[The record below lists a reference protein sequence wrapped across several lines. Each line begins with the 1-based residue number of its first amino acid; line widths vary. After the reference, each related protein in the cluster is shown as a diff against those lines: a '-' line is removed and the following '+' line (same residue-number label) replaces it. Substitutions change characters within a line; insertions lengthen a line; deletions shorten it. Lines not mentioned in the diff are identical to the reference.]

1 MYLFRKT
8 IKTEGSVC
16 KIILIKGL
24 KESRIPVLISIFQ
37 FHLIILILEANISL
51 NSTFKMTGQND
62 KKVAI
67 IGTLKEK
74 SLLKQKVFDN
84 TLESFSVVKDVL
96 KSLSKEI
103 NSSLG
108 GIDSRIRLEYT
119 DRSNFDAQLKVAG
132 DILLF
137 SMHSNIFQ
145 FDREHPAWKTAY
157 IQKNKYNA
165 YSGIINIYN
174 FLNDSFKYSRLD
186 DLGYLIARIFINHEK
201 QYFVEGKRQMGM
213 LFTNYGNEEISKQSL
228 QMIISTAIQYALE
241 FDLLVPPYDAVKI
254 ATVGQAEAKI
264 QHSRVITGKRLGF
277 QFNSDDVLVS
287 NPQET

>member
-1 MYLFRKT
+1 M
-8 IKTEGSVC
+8 SD
-16 KIILIKGL
+16 
-24 KESRIPVLISIFQ
+24 
-37 FHLIILILEANISL
+37 
-51 NSTFKMTGQND
+51 QNE
-62 KKVAI
+62 KKLAI

-74 SLLKQKVFDN
+74 SILKQKVYDN
-84 TLESFSVVKDVL
+84 TFESFSIVKDVL

-103 NSSLG
+103 NASLIG
-108 GIDSRIRLEYT
+108 LDSRIKLEYT
-119 DRSNFDAQLKVAG
+119 DRSNFDAQLKIAG

-165 YSGIINIYN
+165 YSGIIHIYN
-174 FLNDSFKYSRLD
+174 FLADSFRYSRLD
-186 DLGYLIARIFINHEK
+186 DLGYLIGRIFINHEK

-213 LFTNYGNEEISKQSL
+213 LFTNYGSEEINYQSL
-228 QMIISTAIQYALE
+228 QLIISAAIQYALE
-241 FDLLVPPYDAVKI
+241 FDLLVPPYDTVKI

-277 QFNSDDVLVS
+277 QFNSDDILIG
-287 NPQET
+287 NPFDT

>member
-1 MYLFRKT
+1 M
-8 IKTEGSVC
+8 SD
-16 KIILIKGL
+16 
-24 KESRIPVLISIFQ
+24 
-37 FHLIILILEANISL
+37 L
-51 NSTFKMTGQND
+51 NE
-62 KKVAI
+62 KKQTI

-74 SLLKQKVFDN
+74 SVLKQKVYDN
-84 TLESFSVVKDVL
+84 TFDSFCIVKEIL
-96 KSLSKEI
+96 KGLSKEV
-103 NSSLG
+103 NVNLG
-108 GIDSRIRLEYT
+108 NIDTRIKLEYT

-132 DILLF
+132 DILFF

-157 IQKNKYNA
+157 IQKNRYNA

-174 FLNDSFKYSRLD
+174 FLADSFKYTRLD

-213 LFTNYGNEEISKQSL
+213 LFTNYGSEEISKESL
-228 QMIISTAIQYALE
+228 QIIISTAIQYALE
-241 FDLLVPPYDAVKI
+241 FDLLVPPYDTVKI

-277 QFNSDDVLVS
+277 QFNSDDVLGNNS
-287 NPQET
+287 Q

>member
-1 MYLFRKT
+1 MPDLNEKKAA
-8 IKTEGSVC
+8 IVGS
-16 KIILIKGL
+16 L
-24 KESRIPVLISIFQ
+24 KDKSI
-37 FHLIILILEANISL
+37 
-51 NSTFKMTGQND
+51 
-62 KKVAI
+62 
-67 IGTLKEK
+67 
-74 SLLKQKVFDN
+74 LKQRVFDN
-84 TLESFSVVKDVL
+84 TLESFSNIKEVL
-96 KSLSKEI
+96 KNLSKEL
-103 NSSLG
+103 NTSLS

-119 DRSNFDAQLKVAG
+119 DRSNFDAQIKVAG

-174 FLNDSFKYSRLD
+174 FLADSFRYSRLD

-213 LFTNYGNEEISKQSL
+213 LFSNYGNEAISKESL
-228 QMIISTAIQYALE
+228 QVIISTAIQYSLE
-241 FDLLVPPYDAVKI
+241 FDLLVPPYDTVKI

-277 QFNSDDVLVS
+277 QFNSDDVLMNNS
-287 NPQET
+287 DET

>member
-1 MYLFRKT
+1 
-8 IKTEGSVC
+8 
-16 KIILIKGL
+16 
-24 KESRIPVLISIFQ
+24 
-37 FHLIILILEANISL
+37 
-51 NSTFKMTGQND
+51 MTDQND
-62 KKVAI
+62 KKLEI

-74 SLLKQKVFDN
+74 SQLKQKVYDN
-84 TLESFSVVKDVL
+84 TFESFCDVKEVL
-96 KSLSKEI
+96 KGLAKELNGSLA
-103 NSSLG
+103 G
-108 GIDSRIRLEYT
+108 TDSRIRVEYT
-119 DRSNFDAQLKVAG
+119 DRSNFDAQIKVAA

-157 IQKNKYNA
+157 VQKNKYNA

-174 FLNDSFKYSRLD
+174 FLADSFRYSRQD

-228 QMIISTAIQYALE
+228 QLIISTAIQYSLE
-241 FDLLVPPYDAVKI
+241 FDLLVPPYDTVKI

-277 QFNSDDVLVS
+277 QFNSDDVLIS
-287 NPQET
+287 DS